1 MEKIKQIIS
10 SNTFRQTVVTSGG
23 TIVSGILGMFFYIL
37 IARYLGPSNFGIFS
51 VATASMALIASIANI
66 GIDTGIVRF
75 VGEHYPTDKVLAFR
89 FLKMGMVLKIITSF
103 LVLLIGW
110 VMVPYL
116 VKIIFNK
123 PEFIFPLRL
132 SLIGAVT
139 ALLFSFVS
147 SGLQAVQKFL
157 VWSWV
162 GIFTNLL
169 RLVVTIVVFSLGIL
183 TINNSLAIYIIFPF
197 FGFIIGL
204 LFLPKFWKVTKER
217 QVLGE
222 FLHYNKWI
230 ALFTLIVA
238 VSSRLDTF
246 ISAKLLSLEDLG
258 IYSVAVTLSSVIPS
272 IILALATVVAPKL
285 ASYSSDKE
293 TFIYLKKLQY
303 FVFGL
308 AILGIFI
315 GIPLTYLFV
324 PYLYGASYLASV
336 YPLAILIVAQ
346 ALFLISIP
354 AHTSVLYY
362 FSYPLLFVY
371 MGLVNLLIIT
381 IGGWYMIANFGY
393 MGAAYT
399 VLIGNLFNF
408 VIPLVWSLKR
418 FKKL

>member
-10 SNTFRQTVVTSGG
+10 SNTFRQTFVTSGG
-23 TIVSGILGMFFYIL
+23 TIISGILGMFFYIL

-51 VATASMALIASIANI
+51 VATASMALIASVANI

-75 VGEHYPTDKVLAFR
+75 VGEHYPTDKVLAYR
-89 FLKMGMVLKIITSF
+89 FLKMGMVLKIIISF

-110 VMVPYL
+110 AMVPYI

-147 SGLQAVQKFL
+147 SGLQAVQKFM

-183 TINNSLAIYIIFPF
+183 TLNNSLAIYIIFPF
-197 FGFIIGL
+197 FGFFIGL

-285 ASYSSDKE
+285 SSYTSDKE
-293 TFIYLKKLQY
+293 TFAYLKKLQY

-308 AILGIFI
+308 AIVGIFI
-315 GIPLTYLFV
+315 GIPLAYLFV

-371 MGLVNLLIIT
+371 MGIVNLLIIT
-381 IGGWYMIANFGY
+381 IGGWYMVSGFGY
-393 MGAAYT
+393 MGAAYA
-399 VLIGNLFNF
+399 VLIGNVFNF
-408 VIPLVWSLKR
+408 IIPFLWA
-418 FKKL
+418 FKKFKTK